1 MGMIKQK
8 QEITPE
14 RIQDIS
20 AKLISARKMLTDQK
34 EFVRIQGE
42 KLIGIENQLMA
53 AQKDYD
59 AMIESFK

>member
-1 MGMIKQK
+1 MVKQK
-8 QEITPE
+8 QEMTPE

-20 AKLISARKMLTDQK
+20 AKLISARKMLADQK

-42 KLIGIENQLMA
+42 KLVGIENQLMA